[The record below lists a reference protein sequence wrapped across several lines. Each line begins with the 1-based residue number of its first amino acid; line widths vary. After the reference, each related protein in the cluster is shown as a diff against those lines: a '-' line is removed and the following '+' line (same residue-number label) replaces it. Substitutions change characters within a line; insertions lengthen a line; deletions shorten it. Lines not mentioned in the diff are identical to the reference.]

1 MCECEYYFVFLIF
14 PAFKFYSFHFD
25 EERTD
30 CSGILSV
37 FLLSVIAIICL
48 MEMNGWLCIRVI
60 FFYFLFVFMDVKRE
74 KLFHSFFSSTS
85 VLNLL
90 LSDLLIFFTSFS
102 QLMIRA

>member
-1 MCECEYYFVFLIF
+1 MFLIF

-60 FFYFLFVFMDVKRE
+60 FFYFFVCFHGRQKR
-74 KLFHSFFSSTS
+74 KTVSFF
-85 VLNLL
+85 L
-90 LSDLLIFFTSFS
+90 
-102 QLMIRA
+102 